1 MISFNPQNALGSCYY
16 FLFFNGQIEM
26 QFHYIS
32 IATQLMSDG
41 SKNQI
46 QCFWTA
52 KTIIFYDAILSFKS
66 SLKSI
71 SSKLVSLPLEIPSL
85 GLLFSLIW

>member
-1 MISFNPQNALGSCYY
+1 
-16 FLFFNGQIEM
+16 
-26 QFHYIS
+26 
-32 IATQLMSDG
+32 MSDG
-41 SKNQI
+41 SRNQI

-66 SLKSI
+66 SLNSI